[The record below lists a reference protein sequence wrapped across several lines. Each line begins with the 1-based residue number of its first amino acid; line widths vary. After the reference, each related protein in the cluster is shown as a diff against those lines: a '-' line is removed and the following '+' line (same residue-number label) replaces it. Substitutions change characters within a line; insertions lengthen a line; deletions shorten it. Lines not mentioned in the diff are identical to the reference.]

1 MASNPVGFEI
11 TNSTAG
17 WNGADFDEV
26 FVRKDCF
33 LEGGLWGWGFNQQG
47 IMGTNNTT
55 PRSSPVQTVSGGTN
69 WRSIGTRGLFTFTGI
84 KTDGTLWLMGYN
96 TNGFIGDNTRTNRS
110 SPVQTVS
117 GGTDWKCSSAGAF
130 YTAAIKSDGTLWN
143 WGANSNGG
151 LGNNN
156 RVERS
161 SPVQTVSAGT
171 NWKSVS
177 TYQNTIAIKTDG
189 TLWLWGSNIGGTL
202 GNQASSASVSSPV
215 QTISGGT
222 NWKQATT
229 GWWVHA
235 AVKTDGSLWLWGN
248 GSAGGGPGL
257 LGNNTRSIVSSPVQ
271 TVSNVTTWKQVS
283 AACIHIAAIKTDGS
297 LWVWG
302 SGARGILG
310 TNNVINRSS
319 PVQTVSAAT
328 NWRTVELGY
337 AHAAAIKTDGSL
349 WTWGYNSNSGRIGDN
364 TQIDRSSPVQT
375 ISGGTSWRSIQINSS
390 STMATREDCW

>member
-17 WNGADFDEV
+17 WNGSDFDEV
-26 FVRKDCF
+26 FIRKDCF

-47 IMGTNNTT
+47 IMGTNNVT
-55 PRSSPVQTVSGGTN
+55 PRSSPVQTISGGTN
-69 WRSIGTRGLFTFTGI
+69 WKSLSAKGLFTASAI

-117 GGTDWKCSSAGAF
+117 GGTNWKCATAGTL
-130 YTAAIKSDGTLWN
+130 YTAAIKNDGTLWT

-151 LGNNN
+151 LGDNT
-156 RVERS
+156 RVNRS
-161 SPVQTVSAGT
+161 SPVQTISSGT

-177 TYQNTIAIKTDG
+177 SYTNTIGIKTDG
-189 TLWLWGSNIGGTL
+189 TLWIWGTNIGGTL

-215 QTISGGT
+215 QTISTGT

-229 GWWVHA
+229 GWFVNG

-248 GSAGGGPGL
+248 GSAGGAPGA
-257 LGNNTRSIVSSPVQ
+257 LGNNLRSTVSSPVQ

-283 AACIHIAAIKTDGS
+283 AGCIHMAAIKTDGS
-297 LWVWG
+297 LWLWG
-302 SGARGILG
+302 TGTRGILG
-310 TNNVINRSS
+310 TNNTINRSS
-319 PVQTVSAAT
+319 PVQTVSAGT
-328 NWRTVELGY
+328 NWRVVDIAY
-337 AHAAAIKTDGSL
+337 AHAAAIKTDGTL
-349 WTWGYNSNSGRIGDN
+349 WTWGYNSNSGRLGDN
-364 TQIDRSSPVQT
+364 TLIDRSSPVQT
-375 ISGGTSWRSIQINSS
+375 VSGGTSWRSIHINSS